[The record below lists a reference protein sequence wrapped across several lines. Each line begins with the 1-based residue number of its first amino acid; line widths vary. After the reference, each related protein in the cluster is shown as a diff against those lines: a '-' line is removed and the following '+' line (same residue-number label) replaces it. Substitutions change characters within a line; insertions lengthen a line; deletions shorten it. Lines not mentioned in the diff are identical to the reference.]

1 MQQLKTKRVG
11 IYVRVS
17 TEMQSTEGYS
27 IDGQI
32 NQIKEYCDFHHF
44 EVKDIYADRGISGKS
59 MNRPELQRILKDAKD
74 GYIDCVM
81 VYKTNRLA
89 RNTSDLLKLSKIYTN
104 KMSNFSVCQSVWK
117 SILLLVNSCYKYLRV
132 SQNSNVITLSRM
144 YLWVK
149 RDVPRRLLS
158 R

>member
-1 MQQLKTKRVG
+1 MQQLKTKRVC

-59 MNRPELQRILKDAKD
+59 MNRPELQRMLKDAKKAISTVLW
-74 GYIDCVM
+74 YT
-81 VYKTNRLA
+81 KQNRLA
-89 RNTSDLLKLSKIYTN
+89 RNTSDLLKIVEDLHKQNVEFFSLSERMEVNT
-104 KMSNFSVCQSVWK
+104 
-117 SILLLVNSCYKYLRV
+117 LLVNSCYRYCEFLR
-132 SQNSNVITLSRM
+132 IRT
-144 YLWVK
+144 
-149 RDVPRRLLS
+149 
-158 R
+158 